1 MIWNLNFRVTRRRA
15 KDFFHEKLKTWI
27 DLHGAWRSGIV
38 WLKNKMIPFVKG
50 FQFTTTSCSSTK
62 KVTEQFA
69 IEQVAQI
76 WWISLDKPF
85 AMFTDAYLQVVKTST
100 SQVNKIN

>member
-1 MIWNLNFRVTRRRA
+1 MKSL
-15 KDFFHEKLKTWI
+15 KLGSTY
-27 DLHGAWRSGIV
+27 LAPGVAGL

-69 IEQVAQI
+69 I
-76 WWISLDKPF
+76 DGR
-85 AMFTDAYLQVVKTST
+85 
-100 SQVNKIN
+100 NK

>member
-1 MIWNLNFRVTRRRA
+1 MNWNLNFRGTRRRA

-27 DLHGAWRSGIV
+27 DLHGARRSGIV

-50 FQFTTTSCSSTK
+50 FQFTTTSCNSTK

-69 IEQVAQI
+69 IDGTNE
-76 WWISLDKPF
+76 
-85 AMFTDAYLQVVKTST
+85 
-100 SQVNKIN
+100 